1 MPTVLK
7 NMLENLNTFP
17 AEIHENMT
25 VIGVN
30 ISEKNNSD
38 LMSLEIGLN
47 LGLVEISEV
56 DENGSVNEVKIINK
70 AVTPLLLIDGEEI
83 IGSKQNRI
91 INSTI
96 IIPAKSEKIIP
107 VSCTEAGRWN
117 YNSTKFHYSKHMANS
132 RVRRD
137 KLISVSQS
145 LKREKSFR
153 SNQNKVWSNIREI
166 QDELEVDSTTN
177 ALHDSFVQRSYDIES
192 YKKSFTIHEN
202 QNGLI
207 VYINGEL
214 VGFEIMYNSRRYK
227 EYHDKIIES
236 YILDAISKKGE
247 EFNKELIDEDSFL
260 NMIKKSEFE
269 SYDSVGLGVDYR
281 IDTDNLSGSA
291 VIYNNKVVN
300 ASFFMK
306 AKN

>member
-117 YNSTKFHYSKHMANS
+117 YNSTTFHYSKHMANS

-291 VIYNNKVVN
+291 VIYNNKVVS

-306 AKN
+306 DKN

>member
-177 ALHDSFVQRSYDIES
+177 ALHDSFVQRSNDIES

-306 AKN
+306 DKN

>member
-70 AVTPLLLIDGEEI
+70 AVTPLLLIDGEDI
-83 IGSKQNRI
+83 IGSKQNII

-177 ALHDSFVQRSYDIES
+177 ALHDSFVQRSNDIES

-306 AKN
+306 DKN

>member
-117 YNSTKFHYSKHMANS
+117 YNSTTFHYSKHMANS

>member
-56 DENGSVNEVKIINK
+56 DENGNVNEVKIINK

-137 KLISVSQS
+137 KLISVNQS

-306 AKN
+306 DKN

>member
-117 YNSTKFHYSKHMANS
+117 YNSTTFHYSKHMANS

-153 SNQNKVWSNIREI
+153 SNQNKVWSNIRKI

-291 VIYNNKVVN
+291 VIYNNKVVS

-306 AKN
+306 DKN

>member
-56 DENGSVNEVKIINK
+56 NENGSVNEVKIINK
-70 AVTPLLLIDGEEI
+70 AVTPLLLVDGEEI

-291 VIYNNKVVN
+291 VIYNNKVVS

>member
-56 DENGSVNEVKIINK
+56 DENGNVNEVKIINK

-117 YNSTKFHYSKHMANS
+117 YNSTTFHYSKHMANS

-177 ALHDSFVQRSYDIES
+177 ALHDSFVQRSYDIEN

-291 VIYNNKVVN
+291 VIYNNKVVS

>member
-117 YNSTKFHYSKHMANS
+117 YNSTTFHYSKHMANS

-145 LKREKSFR
+145 LKREK
-153 SNQNKVWSNIREI
+153 
-166 QDELEVDSTTN
+166 
-177 ALHDSFVQRSYDIES
+177 
-192 YKKSFTIHEN
+192 
-202 QNGLI
+202 
-207 VYINGEL
+207 
-214 VGFEIMYNSRRYK
+214 
-227 EYHDKIIES
+227 II
-236 YILDAISKKGE
+236 
-247 EFNKELIDEDSFL
+247 
-260 NMIKKSEFE
+260 
-269 SYDSVGLGVDYR
+269 
-281 IDTDNLSGSA
+281 
-291 VIYNNKVVN
+291 
-300 ASFFMK
+300 
-306 AKN
+306 